1 MNDCGED
8 VRALIYAATINQAG
22 YAKQNQANYSHDS
35 QQQSFPN
42 QEEYPA
48 RCISRPL

>member
-22 YAKQNQANYSHDS
+22 YAKQNQANYLNDS
-35 QQQSFPN
+35 QQQPLPK
-42 QEEYPA
+42 QEAYPA
-48 RCISRPL
+48 RY